1 LKPEPLLDDGTD
13 SSPSAAAAVLA
24 LSVVM
29 VDDGGAFSG
38 TGALD
43 GRACE
48 GGGKKWGGNCPGA
61 TRVREVLATC

>member
-1 LKPEPLLDDGTD
+1 MKPVPLLDDGTD

-29 VDDGGAFSG
+29 VDDGGA
-38 TGALD
+38 GALD

-61 TRVREVLATC
+61 TRVREVLATF